1 MRLNNKGFTLIEIII
16 TLSIASVLFILLI
29 GVFSTSLRFY
39 EDLNNSNEIKQQ
51 AQSITDFITT
61 RVMSS
66 TEIND
71 VFNYNNT
78 SYYKSDKEIVL
89 GELRLKDNSLNE
101 KELHIFSIQKDPKV
115 EGQSIR
121 YGKVNVAKIEAGN
134 YINSI
139 NVRPLPIGHTYE
151 NARGL
156 KITLKMKKGRTNLEI
171 LKSIYFRN

>member
-16 TLSIASVLFILLI
+16 TLSIASILLI
-29 GVFSTSLRFY
+29 LLVGVFSTGLRLY
-39 EDLNNSNEIKQQ
+39 EDIYNNNEIKQQ
-51 AQSITDFITT
+51 AQFITDFMTT

-71 VFNYNNT
+71 IFDYTNT
-78 SYYKSDKEIVL
+78 SYYKSDKEIEL
-89 GELRLKDNSLNE
+89 GQLHLKDYSLKE

-115 EGQSIR
+115 EGHSIR

-139 NVRPLPIGHTYE
+139 KVKPLPIGYTYE

-156 KITLKMKKGRTNLEI
+156 EITLKMQKGKSNLEI